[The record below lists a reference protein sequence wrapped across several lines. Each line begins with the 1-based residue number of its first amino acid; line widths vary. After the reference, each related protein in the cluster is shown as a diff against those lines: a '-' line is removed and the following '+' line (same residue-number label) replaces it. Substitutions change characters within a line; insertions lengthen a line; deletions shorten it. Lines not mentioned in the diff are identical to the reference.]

1 MLRIH
6 QSAPYFMLV
15 EKILNF
21 VEQIHKKRIVNY
33 LKEKSIKVIIDVG
46 THKGEFINCFLEIN
60 SVKKIFAFEPQKKI
74 FEFLKKNFLDNK
86 KVHLNNIAID
96 INDGKKEIKI
106 NKMSLTSTLND
117 IDETSFYFKFKNFLM
132 YEKNSVIS
140 QYEINTTS
148 LDNFFLNESLKD
160 NTLLKIDTEGYEFNV
175 LNGAQKKISEIKYVL
190 IENQFS
196 KMYKNNDFKDCHNF
210 LLEKN
215 FELIKKF
222 KFPLFYFEDR
232 LYKNKSLSL

>member
-1 MLRIH
+1 
-6 QSAPYFMLV
+6 MLV

-33 LKEKSIKVIIDVG
+33 LKEKSIKIIIDVG

-86 KVHLNNIAID
+86 KVHLNNIALD

-117 IDETSFYFKFKNFLM
+117 IDDTSFYFKFKNFLM

-148 LDNFFLNESLKD
+148 LDNFFLNESLQD
-160 NTLLKIDTEGYEFNV
+160 NTLLKIDTEGYEFRV
-175 LNGAQKKISEIKYVL
+175 LQGIDPNHFKKIRFILFEHHYDDMINKNYKYKDISGL
-190 IENQFS
+190 LRQNNFSLKFKS
-196 KMYKNNDFKDCHNF
+196 KMYFRKT
-210 LLEKN
+210 
-215 FELIKKF
+215 FEYI
-222 KFPLFYFEDR
+222 FE
-232 LYKNKSLSL
+232 NTN

>member
-1 MLRIH
+1 
-6 QSAPYFMLV
+6 
-15 EKILNF
+15 
-21 VEQIHKKRIVNY
+21 
-33 LKEKSIKVIIDVG
+33 
-46 THKGEFINCFLEIN
+46 
-60 SVKKIFAFEPQKKI
+60 
-74 FEFLKKNFLDNK
+74 
-86 KVHLNNIAID
+86 
-96 INDGKKEIKI
+96 
-106 NKMSLTSTLND
+106 MSSTSTLNA
-117 IDETSFYFKFKNFLM
+117 IDDTSFYFKFKNFLM

-175 LNGAQKKISEIKYVL
+175 LKGAQKKISEIKYVL
-190 IENQFS
+190 IEKQFN
-196 KMYKNNDFKDCHNF
+196 KMYKNVDFKDCHNF

-232 LYKNKSLSL
+232 LYKNKSSFL